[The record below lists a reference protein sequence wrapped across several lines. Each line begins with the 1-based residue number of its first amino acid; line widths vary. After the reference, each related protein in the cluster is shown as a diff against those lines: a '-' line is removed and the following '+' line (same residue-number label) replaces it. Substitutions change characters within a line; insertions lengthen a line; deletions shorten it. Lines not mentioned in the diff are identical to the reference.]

1 MNKPSI
7 SIIIPV
13 YNVESYVEACI
24 RSVMCQ
30 TYDGIIE
37 CIVVNDCGTDQSM
50 AIVGKL
56 ISKYNG
62 RISFKVLNHEKNR
75 GLSAARNTGMDAAT
89 GDYLFFL
96 DSDDELSD
104 DCIKKLTEPLKK
116 ECYDIIVGNTQRIDV
131 INNIIYPYN
140 YLKIPDNTILRGE
153 KILQTLE
160 KHEWNIAAWN
170 KLYYTD
176 FIRRHQ
182 LSFKEGII
190 YEDVLWNIKIA
201 CLSSSF
207 FSVNQITYI
216 YKNRGNSILN
226 ASNVEDRIYS
236 YSVSIIEIKRFVDE
250 IGVYNESIHEL
261 IQEYLHETIKL
272 CSLCQFIEIYRI
284 IRPKIKLS
292 LEQLKE
298 VDGKKSFKYLRD
310 LHYIL
315 PLFLAPY
322 WKYFIFSVYMLLKNR
337 H

>member
-24 RSVMCQ
+24 KSVMCQ
-30 TYDGIIE
+30 TYNGIIE

-62 RISFKVLNHEKNR
+62 PISFKVLNHEKNC

-96 DSDDELSD
+96 DSDDELTD
-104 DCIKKLTEPLKK
+104 DCIEKLTKPL
-116 ECYDIIVGNTQRIDV
+116 ETERYDIIAGNTQRIDI
-131 INNIIYPYN
+131 INKIIYPYN
-140 YLKIPDNTILRGE
+140 YLKIPDNTILRGD

-182 LSFKEGII
+182 LYFIEGII

-207 FSVNQITYI
+207 FSVNKITYI

-226 ASNVEDRIYS
+226 ASNVEDRIFS
-236 YSVSIIEIKRFVDE
+236 YSVSIMETKRFVDK
-250 IGVYNESIHEL
+250 IGAYNKSIHEL
-261 IQEYLHETIKL
+261 IQEFFHETLKL
-272 CSLCQFIEIYRI
+272 CSFSQFIEIYRR
-284 IRPKIKLS
+284 IRPNIEIS

-298 VDGKKSFKYLRD
+298 VDGKKSSKYLRD
-310 LHYIL
+310 LHYIM
-315 PLFLAPY
+315 PLFIAPY
-322 WKYFIFSVYMLLKNR
+322 WQYFIFSFYMILKKRN
-337 H
+337 